1 MATGPVVDQLAN
13 EYAAAGQPVVF
24 LEQNVD
30 APLGNRIG
38 RWWAAHGPGSAS
50 LPLTMVDSGHQIS
63 NGYLGNPGAYN
74 TYKAMVDA
82 ELIRP
87 PQADLAADGRRVG
100 NRMHFD
106 VELTN
111 LSGVALSTSNS
122 ATVHALVY
130 EEHTPVDPNVDHITG
145 RIVRAAV
152 STGVSPALAHGA
164 TAVFTLETAELS
176 NVVDWGKVHTI
187 VLVDY
192 RPAGSSGAY
201 DVLQAVS
208 ADTTPALTVS
218 KRAIPDPVQAG
229 KPLTYTIRVAN
240 TGHTDLHATV
250 RDTLPAHVTPT
261 GVLTWTPT
269 ITAPG
274 GIWEHTF
281 VVTVETGYLGALVNQ
296 VEVTTEEGAT
306 GATVTVSNGH
316 KIYLP
321 MALKE

>member
-1 MATGPVVDQLAN
+1 VVDQLAN

-38 RWWAAHGPGSAS
+38 RWWATHGPGSVS
-50 LPLTMVDSGHQIS
+50 LPLVMVDSGQQIS
-63 NGYLGNPGAYN
+63 NGYLGSSAHD
-74 TYKAMVDA
+74 TYQAMVDA
-82 ELIRP
+82 ELARP
-87 PQADLAADGRRVG
+87 PLALLEAIGWRLG

-106 VELTN
+106 GTLTN
-111 LSGVALSTSNS
+111 LSGVTLSSSNS
-122 ATVHALVY
+122 ATIHALVY

-152 STGVSPALAHGA
+152 STEVSPALAHGA
-164 TAVFTLETAELS
+164 ARTFALDTSELS
-176 NVVDWGKVHTI
+176 NVVDWTEVHAI

-201 DVLQAVS
+201 DMLQAVS

-218 KRAIPDPVQAG
+218 KRALPDPVQAG
-229 KPLTYTIRVAN
+229 KPLTYTIRVTN
-240 TGHTDLHATV
+240 VGRMDLHATV
-250 RDTLPAHVTPT
+250 TDTLPAHVTPA
-261 GVLTWTPT
+261 GVLIWTPT

-281 VVTVETGYLGALVNQ
+281 VVTVETGYTGALVNR

-306 GATVTVSNGH
+306 GMGVAISNES
-316 KIYLP
+316 KVYLP
-321 MALKE
+321 MILRN

>member
-38 RWWAAHGPGSAS
+38 RWWAAHGPGSVS
-50 LPLTMVDSGHQIS
+50 LPLVMVDSGQQIS
-63 NGYLGNPGAYN
+63 NGYLGSGAHD
-74 TYKAMVDA
+74 TYEAMVDA
-82 ELIRP
+82 ELARP
-87 PQADLAADGRRVG
+87 PLALLAALGWRLG

-106 VELTN
+106 VTLTN
-111 LSGVALSTSNS
+111 LSGVTLSSSNS

-176 NVVDWGKVHTI
+176 NVVDWTKVHAI

-201 DVLQAVS
+201 DMLQAVS

-229 KPLTYTIRVAN
+229 KPLTYTIRVTN
-240 TGHTDLHATV
+240 VGRMDLHATV
-250 RDTLPAHVTPT
+250 TDTLPAHVIPT
-261 GVLTWTPT
+261 RVLTWTPT

-281 VVTVETGYLGALVNQ
+281 VVTVETGYLGTLVNQ

>member
-1 MATGPVVDQLAN
+1 VVDQLAN
-13 EYAAAGQPVVF
+13 EYAAASQPVVF

-38 RWWAAHGPGSAS
+38 RWWAAHGSGSVT
-50 LPLTMVDSGHQIS
+50 LPLIMIDSGHQIS

-82 ELIRP
+82 ELARP
-87 PQADLAADGRRVG
+87 PQAEIEAEGWRLG

-164 TAVFTLETAELS
+164 TRTFTLDTPELS
-176 NVVDWGKVHTI
+176 NVVDWTKVHAI

-201 DVLQAVS
+201 DMLQAVS
-208 ADTTPALTVS
+208 ADARPALTVR
-218 KRAIPDPVQAG
+218 KQALPDPVQPG

-240 TGHTDLHATV
+240 VGGMDLHATV
-250 RDTLPAHVTPT
+250 TDTLPAHVTPP
-261 GVLTWTPT
+261 GVLTWTPI

-274 GIWEHTF
+274 GVWEHTF
-281 VVTVETGYLGALVNQ
+281 VVTVETGYTGALVNQ

-306 GATVTVSNGH
+306 GAAVTISNGH

-321 MALKE
+321 VTLKT

>member
-1 MATGPVVDQLAN
+1 MVDQLAN

-24 LEQNVD
+24 LEQDVD

-38 RWWAAHGPGSAS
+38 RWWAAHGPGSVS
-50 LPLTMVDSGHQIS
+50 LPLVMVDSGHQIS
-63 NGYLGNPGAYN
+63 NGYLGSSAHD
-74 TYKAMVDA
+74 TYQAMVEA
-82 ELIRP
+82 ELARP
-87 PQADLAADGRRVG
+87 PQAEIEAEGWRLG

-164 TAVFTLETAELS
+164 TAVFTLDTPELS
-176 NVVDWGKVHTI
+176 NVVDWTKVHAI

-201 DVLQAVS
+201 DMLQAVS
-208 ADTTPALTVS
+208 ADATPALTVH
-218 KRAIPDPVQAG
+218 KQALPDPVQPG

-240 TGHTDLHATV
+240 VGGMDLHATV
-250 RDTLPAHVTPT
+250 TDTLPAHVTPT
-261 GVLTWTPT
+261 GVLAWTPT

-274 GIWEHTF
+274 GTWEHTF
-281 VVTVETGYLGALVNQ
+281 VVTVEIGYTGALVNQ

-306 GATVTVSNGH
+306 GVGVAISNGS
-316 KIYLP
+316 KVYLP
-321 MALKE
+321 MTLRN